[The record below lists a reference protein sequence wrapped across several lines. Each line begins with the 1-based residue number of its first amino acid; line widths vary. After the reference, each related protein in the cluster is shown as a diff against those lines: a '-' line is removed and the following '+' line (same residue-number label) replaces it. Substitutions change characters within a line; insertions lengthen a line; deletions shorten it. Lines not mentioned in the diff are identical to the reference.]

1 MQGGGRLTCVHVPFV
16 ADGEVV
22 EVVNFLKEQVE
33 PIYDDDVVAEP
44 VEEAPSGGSSKSG
57 GGGDGGESDMYD
69 EAVAIVTR
77 EGKASTSFVQRH
89 LSIGYNRAA
98 KLIEQMEKEG
108 IISRADHVGRRKV
121 LVGPA
126 REE

>member
-1 MQGGGRLTCVHVPFV
+1 MHGPFV
-16 ADGEVV
+16 ADSEV
-22 EVVNFLKEQVE
+22 EQVVSFLKEQGE
-33 PIYDDDVVAEP
+33 PIYDDDVLAEP
-44 VEEAPSGGSSKSG
+44 VEEAPAGGGKSG
-57 GGGDGGESDMYD
+57 GGDSGESDMYD

-121 LVGPA
+121 LVGSA